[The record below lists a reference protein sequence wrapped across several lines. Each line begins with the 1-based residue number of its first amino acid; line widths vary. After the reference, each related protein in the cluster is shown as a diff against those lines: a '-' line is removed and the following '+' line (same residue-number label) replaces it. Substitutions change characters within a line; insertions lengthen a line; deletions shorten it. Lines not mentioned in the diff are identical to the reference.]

1 MNPAHRPAGAE
12 PRRSET
18 ARMNRLCKSVLGDD
32 HGMAM
37 VLTISAVALLSLLG
51 VWLVV
56 QSGSTYR
63 ITKSV
68 ERRESTF
75 NLAEGAL
82 QLSWYCLRT
91 ESNEKILKDLKKK
104 QDVTPP
110 PGVVSYMQA
119 NQPVDN
125 QTKLSRTLTPRL
137 MFLETQIVPGWDMNK
152 FRGYYYLAQG
162 EGRETLPQQKG
173 GPARSEVVMLVQKI
187 GQARSR

>member
-1 MNPAHRPAGAE
+1 
-12 PRRSET
+12 
-18 ARMNRLCKSVLGDD
+18 MNRSAKSVLENNR
-32 HGMAM
+32 GMAM

-63 ITKSV
+63 ITQSV

-82 QLSWYCLRT
+82 QLSWRCLRT

-110 PGVVSYMQA
+110 SGVVPYMQA
-119 NQPVDN
+119 NQAVDH
-125 QTKLSRTLTPRL
+125 QTKASRTLTPRL
-137 MFLETQIVPGWDMNK
+137 MFLEAQSVPGWDMNK

-162 EGRETLPQQKG
+162 EGREILPQQKG
-173 GPARSEVVMLVQKI
+173 GPARSEVVMLVRKI
-187 GQARSR
+187 GQVHSR